1 MLDAS
6 YWKTS
11 PYEQLRNRG
20 IKFTKKH
27 LYITKLIIQFSINKD
42 LENSISEKSH
52 LMRKLPIHITKE
64 NTLMMMMMMMANIR
78 MAIEIQIDQFSQ
90 ST

>member
-27 LYITKLIIQFSINKD
+27 LYIIKLIIQFSINKD

-52 LMRKLPIHITKE
+52 LMRKLAPIHITKE
-64 NTLMMMMMMMANIR
+64 NTLAMTMMAKMR
-78 MAIEIQIDQFSQ
+78 MAIEIQIDQFNQ